1 MSKDA
6 SIASLAGFTPPRGA
20 RSSHPGAPTKLV
32 AASSQG
38 AVTRSKNAY
47 KLPQAEYTLTSGGL
61 QINAPR
67 VLVVEDDDLQ
77 RMFLTD
83 ILLSCGFATD
93 SAADGLTAVTK
104 ARTGGYSLALIDY
117 QIPKIDGLTTARLM
131 RDVFDGPECP
141 RLIAI
146 TASPES
152 LTMHEASSRVEFDAM
167 YAKPLD
173 FPALLACVSYQL
185 KSFEE
190 ARLSS
195 TDGARVRGGGGW

>member
-1 MSKDA
+1 MSKNA
-6 SIASLAGFTPPRGA
+6 SITSLAGFEHPQSAPSKLVRTPPSKSA
-20 RSSHPGAPTKLV
+20 APR
-32 AASSQG
+32 AA
-38 AVTRSKNAY
+38 NAY
-47 KLPQAEYTLTSGGL
+47 KLPQAEYTLTSGGI
-61 QINAPR
+61 QIAAPR

-152 LTMHEASSRVEFDAM
+152 LTMHESSSRVEFDAM

-190 ARLSS
+190 ARLQD
-195 TDGARVRGGGGW
+195 THGARVRGGGGW